1 MYTVQ
6 VWDTRVILTVY
17 NALHSL
23 KACLNTP
30 NLTRVIFSHSF
41 MCTSKSYIHLTPL
54 FNSINSY
61 CTLIRNQG
69 YLDVR
74 QALRGLLTIQV
85 MSLQKLYSHLLS
97 DFSPLL
103 AMSLECKSVPLWL
116 FFSEILWKYWHE
128 CVCPYWLYILV
139 YSEIFNKLVYPM
151 GIKEVLLMAW
161 MVKAI
166 FLIAIPACSEVGF
179 WDLEIG

>member
-1 MYTVQ
+1 MQ
-6 VWDTRVILTVY
+6 VWDSTVILIVH

-23 KACLNTP
+23 KPCLNIP
-30 NLTRVIFSHSF
+30 I
-41 MCTSKSYIHLTPL
+41 LTPESSFPIHSCAL
-54 FNSINSY
+54 LKAIDTPPSSIPLTHITNILGTTY
-61 CTLIRNQG
+61 TLR
-69 YLDVR
+69 VK
-74 QALRGLLTIQV
+74 QAVSDLLTIQV
-85 MSLQKLYSHLLS
+85 MSLQKLYSPLLS
-97 DFSPLL
+97 NFSPLL